1 MDSLDLDHARAEGYV
16 AGEHGAPRSANP
28 HQHGHFLH
36 DAWLDGWD
44 EAWKDFEADRRE
56 PQLTRLDKFVILV
69 LIAFVTALV
78 CRAIFWI
85 LVFLS

>member
-1 MDSLDLDHARAEGYV
+1 MLCNNTQFYEWHPVYPMRGWT
-16 AGEHGAPRSANP
+16 
-28 HQHGHFLH
+28 F
-36 DAWLDGWD
+36 AWLDGWD
-44 EAWKDFEADRRE
+44 EAWKDFDADRRE
-56 PQLTRLDKFVILV
+56 PQLTRLEKFVILV